1 MSPKRQLSEF
11 LCRELLYDYAVGDLD
26 NVRKEAV
33 KESLDDYPELETELR
48 SLTQGIQYL
57 NQLKKTDI
65 SEPLFHR
72 VTEEKGLWISISKV
86 SEWPSW
92 IKWSLE
98 AGAVALLLV
107 LSIQIIPDEFWM
119 KDTSHW
125 QIGKVESEAE
135 KEEIVLS
142 DATDEEA
149 VLTQKEEDIQSVKED
164 VVAVLPPEEPPTE
177 SPEKATEKLPGKLAG
192 TNAKSESKE
201 LEKDQSKVVP
211 ALAAVAPEPP
221 KKPKA
226 TKGYVVRMSM
236 YSDQVD
242 KITPKIVE
250 KINELGGDKAGEVKL
265 GWRKKNGSYFHFM
278 IPENKNS
285 ELTRFISQFGDV
297 RISKDV
303 HSRIMPEGTE
313 RYILWIE
320 EVNAK
325 PTDENEEDPEQNP

>member
-33 KESLDDYPELETELR
+33 KESLEDYPELETELR

-72 VTEEKGLWISISKV
+72 VTEEKGLWVTISKV
-86 SEWPSW
+86 SAWPSW

-149 VLTQKEEDIQSVKED
+149 VLTQKEEDIQSVKDD
-164 VVAVLPPEEPPTE
+164 VVAVLPPEEPRDNSTAPTE
-177 SPEKATEKLPGKLAG
+177 KVDAKNPDKVLEKAEPTL
-192 TNAKSESKE
+192 
-201 LEKDQSKVVP
+201 V
-211 ALAAVAPEPP
+211 AVTPEPP

-278 IPENKNS
+278 IPESKNS